1 MSIENILFQLLNN
14 NECVVIPNFGGF
26 IVRDSPCS
34 FTNNNRSIK
43 PQTKTLF
50 FNPQLTDNDGLLIS
64 SISKIQSISYN
75 QATEIC
81 NQWVNSQEQKL
92 ETEKYLK
99 WSQFGTFYLS
109 NDNKKWFQPL
119 TDLNLDLTTFGL
131 KTVKVNKYEPIEQTQ
146 EVINSWEPDRAEIE
160 SLDKPKSNWKAWLA
174 AASIA
179 LVAHV
184 VYLNVG
190 TTKNN
195 QASIISTVVPSDLK
209 MENNSDQN
217 QTKIEDNAQSVTE
230 NTPNDTEQNAVQQ
243 NEIVTEPNDK
253 SLNEI
258 QVTEPV
264 QTKESI
270 PNIDDTEPII
280 ESKNV
285 NIISKYKIELNA
297 INHSNDLNKTG
308 LKTYVEFN
316 NGYYQVIENI
326 Q

>member
-34 FTNNNRSIK
+34 YTNNSRSIK

-64 SISKIQSISYN
+64 SISKTQSISYN
-75 QATEIC
+75 QATELC
-81 NQWVNSQEQKL
+81 NQWVNEQEIKL

-131 KTVKVNKYEPIEQTQ
+131 KTVKVNKYEPIEHTQ
-146 EVINSWEPDRAEIE
+146 EVINSWVPDRAEIE
-160 SLDKPKSNWKAWLA
+160 SLDKPKSIWKAWLA

-209 MENNSDQN
+209 MENNSEQN
-217 QTKIEDNAQSVTE
+217 QTKTEEANPQNDIVENPIENESATI
-230 NTPNDTEQNAVQQ
+230 VQEELNQ
-243 NEIVTEPNDK
+243 KTNEISNDVVNTK
-253 SLNEI
+253 PI
-258 QVTEPV
+258 QIENNTTTVPSSDV
-264 QTKESI
+264 
-270 PNIDDTEPII
+270 II
-280 ESKNV
+280 ETNNNK
-285 NIISKYKIELNA
+285 IIYKYKLELNA
-297 INHSNDLNKTG
+297 IYHSKDLNKTG
-308 LKTYVEFN
+308 LKTYVEFS
-316 NGYYQVIENI
+316 NGYYQVIENK